1 LKAFALLL
9 NYIKNT
15 QKTDLHN
22 IVRVSLHAS
31 KDRVL
36 LDNITIKN
44 LEIFASSYENNE
56 KYSLV

>member
-1 LKAFALLL
+1 M
-9 NYIKNT
+9 
-15 QKTDLHN
+15 
-22 IVRVSLHAS
+22 

-44 LEIFASSYENNE
+44 LEVFASSYENNE